1 MRGSKVLVMVLA
13 LVTFAVGPTV
23 ALAASQPSWN
33 SGKSGMLDYRSTE
46 GKVAAL
52 DLTAKTIQIMPT
64 DGSMPG
70 PVRVAIGDQT
80 VIRQGMLHRTLA
92 NLKIGEDVNLRYSG
106 SGNTWVADSINIL
119 DSSVP
124 VAQYLGR
131 GGPSSS
137 REQAYATV
145 SIVIDIGYNL
155 QRETCDELID
165 PIPTG

>member
-1 MRGSKVLVMVLA
+1 MR
-13 LVTFAVGPTV
+13 
-23 ALAASQPSWN
+23 
-33 SGKSGMLDYRSTE
+33 DYRSLD
-46 GKVAAL
+46 GKVTAL

-124 VAQYLGR
+124 VAQYLG
-131 GGPSSS
+131 S
-137 REQAYATV
+137 R
-145 SIVIDIGYNL
+145 
-155 QRETCDELID
+155 
-165 PIPTG
+165 

>member
-52 DLTAKTIQIMPT
+52 DFTAKTIQIMPT

-70 PVRVAIGDQT
+70 PVRVAIGDRT

-92 NLKIGEDVNLRYSG
+92 DLKIGEDVNLRYSG
-106 SGNTWVADSINIL
+106 SANTWVADNINVL
-119 DSSVP
+119 DSSVS
-124 VAQYLGR
+124 VAQYLG
-131 GGPSSS
+131 S
-137 REQAYATV
+137 R
-145 SIVIDIGYNL
+145 
-155 QRETCDELID
+155 
-165 PIPTG
+165 